1 MGKERRIDSIFK
13 RKRVECEAQETGE
26 GEVPEPQI
34 EVHETPVQPPLLLL
48 EFGQQTPE
56 EQGYQTHK

>member
-34 EVHETPVQPPLLLL
+34 EVHETPLQPPLLLL
-48 EFGQQTPE
+48 EFGL
-56 EQGYQTHK
+56 YSKC